1 MNNRALVTVIM
12 PCYRAYDTLTRS
24 VEGVLSQTYEAWE
37 LVLII
42 DGADDKLESL
52 ANDLGKQDARIRIV
66 KSLRNRGVSRSRN
79 IGIRISKG
87 TYLAF
92 CDADDFWF
100 SDKLEQQMKLMED
113 RNVQLVCSSFY
124 FYNPITQNRKLVRT
138 KSRINRTTLFYTNPI
153 PLSTV
158 LFSRSI
164 LNNCCF
170 PTMPKP
176 YIHED
181 YAFWIL
187 LFSVS
192 EFDVWN
198 LVLPTTEILQQV
210 DSRSSNKF
218 IAIKSHGYIL
228 RHYANIRGMFWLCCM
243 MSYVWYAVSKR
254 LSLFSK

>member
-1 MNNRALVTVIM
+1 MINSALVSVIM
-12 PCYRAYDTLTRS
+12 PCYRAYDTLIRS
-24 VEGVLSQTYEAWE
+24 VEGVLSQTYETWE
-37 LVLII
+37 LLLII

-52 ANDLGKQDARIRIV
+52 ANDLGKQDSRIRV
-66 KSLRNRGVSRSRN
+66 VNSLKNRGVSRSRN
-79 IGIRISKG
+79 IGMRISKG

-100 SDKLEQQMKLMED
+100 SDKLEQQMKLITD

-158 LFSRSI
+158 LFSRLI
-164 LNNCCF
+164 LKNCYF
-170 PTMPKP
+170 PSMPKP

-187 LFSVS
+187 LFSRF

-198 LVLPTTEILQQV
+198 LVLPTTEISQQV
-210 DSRSSNKF
+210 ESRSSNKF
-218 IAIKSHGYIL
+218 LAIKSHGYIL
-228 RHYANIRGMFWLCCM
+228 SYYANKRGMFWIFCM
-243 MSYVWYAVSKR
+243 MSYLWYGVSKR
-254 LSLFSK
+254 LPLFSK